1 MSTIEGGCLC
11 GAIRYSSGA
20 APLMTAV
27 CSCKNCQRQTGTSFS
42 VLLAMPKGSIQY
54 EGASLATYEDTGSSG
69 QPVLRQFCPKCG
81 SPIMST
87 LAVTPTL
94 EWLKAGTLD
103 DAAWVKPTVA
113 VWCQSAQP
121 WVDLGRDVTQFA
133 QNPPRGA

>member
-1 MSTIEGGCLC
+1 MSMIEGGCLC

-20 APLMTAV
+20 TPLMTAV

-42 VLLAMPKGSIQY
+42 VVLAMPKGSIQY

-69 QPVLRQFCPKCG
+69 QSVLRQFCPKCG

-87 LAVTPTL
+87 LAVTPAL

-103 DAAWVKPTVA
+103 DATWVKPTVA

-121 WVDLGRDVTQFA
+121 WVDLGQDVAHFA